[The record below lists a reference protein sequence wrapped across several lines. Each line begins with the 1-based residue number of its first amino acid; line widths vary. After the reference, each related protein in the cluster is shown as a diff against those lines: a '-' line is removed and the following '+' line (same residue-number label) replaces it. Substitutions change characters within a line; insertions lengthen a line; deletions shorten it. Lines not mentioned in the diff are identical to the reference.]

1 MYYWSLTDQTSCV
14 AITCYLHHLLIPF
27 PTYNILIFSFRDRVL
42 FFKWLKGIFRV
53 RLRVET
59 RLNRESLVYEP
70 NIFQQKWKTLKE
82 YDVFCSPVSP
92 LLWKFQYQVCHI
104 ENVCYFLL
112 QYRESDPT
120 YVRDINLRGLGLG
133 NAFVSPRDQSVY
145 ADYVNGLSYLTK
157 AEYDE
162 MKTADNQ
169 LVEAIDAGD
178 YIRGKITSK

>member
-1 MYYWSLTDQTSCV
+1 M
-14 AITCYLHHLLIPF
+14 
-27 PTYNILIFSFRDRVL
+27 
-42 FFKWLKGIFRV
+42 
-53 RLRVET
+53 
-59 RLNRESLVYEP
+59 
-70 NIFQQKWKTLKE
+70 
-82 YDVFCSPVSP
+82 
-92 LLWKFQYQVCHI
+92 
-104 ENVCYFLL
+104 

-169 LVEAIDAGD
+169 LVEAIDSGD
-178 YIRGKITSK
+178 YIKGKITSK